1 MLRRRTSTDP
11 PDTGDRGSA
20 ALEFILV
27 GVLLLVP
34 IVYLILALGAIQ
46 EQTLGTESGARHIA
60 RVLAEAPDATVARE
74 HADAVLRSIVGE
86 YGLDRDRVELAVACL
101 PAGGPCPRAGAT
113 LVVTVRTRVAL
124 PLVPPVLGLDGTASV
139 PVEASSAQRVSRLW
153 GTP

>member
-1 MLRRRTSTDP
+1 MLRRRISTDP
-11 PDTGDRGSA
+11 PDPGDRGSA

-74 HADAVLRSIVGE
+74 RADAVLRSIVQQ
-86 YGLDRDRVELAVACL
+86 VQ
-101 PAGGPCPRAGAT
+101 
-113 LVVTVRTRVAL
+113 
-124 PLVPPVLGLDGTASV
+124 VPI
-139 PVEASSAQRVSRLW
+139 
-153 GTP
+153 

>member
-1 MLRRRTSTDP
+1 MPRRRASTDRLGAR
-11 PDTGDRGSA
+11 DHGSA

-46 EQTLGTESGARHIA
+46 EQTLGAESGARHIA
-60 RVLAEAPDATVARE
+60 RALAQAPDEAVARE
-74 HADAVLRSIVGE
+74 RADAVLRSIVAE
-86 YGLDRDRVELAVACL
+86 YGLDGDRVELTVVCL

-124 PLVPPVLGLDGTASV
+124 PLVPPLLGLDGAASV
-139 PVEASSAQRVSRLW
+139 PVEASAAQRVSRLW